1 MVWKEYEAICEKLI
15 ETNQEK
21 EKDMTKGDSN
31 EEGEE
36 DGMDMID
43 RLYRYK
49 YMDMMGW
56 IWIIGWS
63 DWTSYRLIVGGV
75 REEVSN
81 DSTVFDFRN
90 QKWEIAGL

>member
-21 EKDMTKGDSN
+21 DWIGKRKGHDQRRLEKEKDMTKGDSN
-31 EEGEE
+31 GEGEE
-36 DGMDMID
+36 DGMNMID

-63 DWTSYRLIVGGV
+63 DWT
-75 REEVSN
+75 
-81 DSTVFDFRN
+81 
-90 QKWEIAGL
+90 